1 MLTYSV
7 ADMDSV
13 ENGDDSQNV
22 KSPLK
27 VDTSF
32 LCCVV

>member
-13 ENGDDSQNV
+13 ENGDDSQNRQTQAHLPFPI
-22 KSPLK
+22 SQL
-27 VDTSF
+27 
-32 LCCVV
+32 